1 MVQKWAM
8 MGFLSPSS
16 KWPGKLPSKPEGLER
31 KVIKNFIL
39 ESISEFQD
47 GTWLLECG
55 TADDRGN

>member
-1 MVQKWAM
+1 MI
-8 MGFLSPSS
+8 GLLSPSS